1 MTSMYIDLSLESTVK
16 PICLDD
22 FFDGEIRKVNKGELI
37 GKNKRISKSYI
48 WQLITKEHSY
58 IDTNDILRDFY
69 NQFLKNS
76 EGVLNEIRTSKV
88 AGCLY
93 VVIKRNS
100 EQDEFSIT
108 VDSEVLHFLC
118 ELNVE
123 FAIDGIYQ

>member
-37 GKNKRISKSYI
+37 GKNKRISESYI